1 MCHRLDIGKA
11 ETDEGLAVTLSAA
24 HPSVEAPSAVAVAV
38 DVAEVI
44 REEAELPAP
53 SPVGR
58 SFHPPS
64 PLYFLS
70 FSGGFGVGGDTIA
83 SLGSVCL
90 CCRPREHR
98 SVLRVSGG
106 GGATLHE
113 RAQGLVSVHVAFL
126 SLALSFGSP
135 LRAVRP
141 AIRVRHAPCKR
152 FTSGRGEV
160 LPLRNDA
167 WTPPPSPAQRWRVVS
182 RVCPGFHSPRGVL
195 SRLVRLPCR

>member
-106 GGATLHE
+106 GRGYTNAPKALF
-113 RAQGLVSVHVAFL
+113 LYMSPFSL
-126 SLALSFGSP
+126 SLSL
-135 LRAVRP
+135 L
-141 AIRVRHAPCKR
+141 
-152 FTSGRGEV
+152 GRLCE
-160 LPLRNDA
+160 L
-167 WTPPPSPAQRWRVVS
+167 
-182 RVCPGFHSPRGVL
+182 
-195 SRLVRLPCR
+195 